1 MSKILSSYI
10 PPRMEQLEV
19 IDNGKTGL
27 LDLIGEVEIEGLT
40 FKLYNGNG
48 GHSTGEVVI
57 TLDDIIFSGDILV
70 NPKGYT
76 DEQREFNGLAPYL
89 MTSVN
94 MNSKLAKE
102 ERIELTK
109 YIENKDV
116 LVGHGL
122 PKW

>member
-1 MSKILSSYI
+1 M
-10 PPRMEQLEV
+10 
-19 IDNGKTGL
+19 
-27 LDLIGEVEIEGLT
+27 
-40 FKLYNGNG
+40 
-48 GHSTGEVVI
+48 
-57 TLDDIIFSGDILV
+57 V

>member
-1 MSKILSSYI
+1 MA
-10 PPRMEQLEV
+10 M
-19 IDNGKTGL
+19 
-27 LDLIGEVEIEGLT
+27 
-40 FKLYNGNG
+40 G
-48 GHSTGEVVI
+48 GHSKGEVII

-76 DEQREFNGLAPYL
+76 KEQREFNELAPYL

-94 MNSKLAKE
+94 MDSQLARE
-102 ERIELTK
+102 ERIELSK
-109 YIENKDV
+109 FLDDKDV